1 MSKKKATS
9 SDVAK
14 RAGVSQATVS
24 MVLNKKYNVSFSRET
39 VEKVEQAARELG
51 YHLPG
56 RKNTKESRKDKLI
69 AVFCPTLTSPYYVL
83 LLQGIEAVANKQG
96 YGVFICN
103 TQRDPRLEEK
113 YLRMMGTIEPLGI
126 IYCCNPN
133 PDFQQQVEELA
144 QTIPLVIISNKEK
157 TTTIDAINQDNTV
170 VGRMMARHLLD
181 LGHRDVAFITPPL
194 TRRQWQRTKRVN
206 GFVKEFEKEGLKDH
220 VIIKAA
226 DEAIDMQ
233 IPRMDSEYSMGY
245 QLTMELLKEGRC
257 FTAIAGQNDMMA
269 LGAIDALEESRIRV
283 PKDVSVI
290 GCDDIFY
297 SGIRRL
303 SLTTIDHF
311 VALKGR
317 DACDI
322 IIRKITM
329 NDQFYAGLQPT
340 SLYNI
345 EYTPKLIQRKTTAYA
360 NTKRKIHYTSGPA
373 GKIK

>member
-56 RKNTKESRKDKLI
+56 RKNRKESRKEKLI
-69 AVFCPTLTSPYYVL
+69 VVFCPTLTSPYYVL

-226 DEAIDMQ
+226 DEAIDRPILKPPGYASQ
-233 IPRMDSEYSMGY
+233 IQKQGY
-245 QLTMELLKEGRC
+245 ASQAQEPECAAQAQKPPDVQVLPLLTPPEFPLTPPLLPVG
-257 FTAIAGQNDMMA
+257 
-269 LGAIDALEESRIRV
+269 
-283 PKDVSVI
+283 
-290 GCDDIFY
+290 
-297 SGIRRL
+297 
-303 SLTTIDHF
+303 HF
-311 VALKGR
+311 L
-317 DACDI
+317 
-322 IIRKITM
+322 IIRLPSASTR
-329 NDQFYAGLQPT
+329 LP
-340 SLYNI
+340 SLSSSLSDMEVLFKCPLNPSHNSVSG
-345 EYTPKLIQRKTTAYA
+345 TVPSSDSSGTTFRYGRSSERIPCAIYC
-360 NTKRKIHYTSGPA
+360 G
-373 GKIK
+373 

>member
-56 RKNTKESRKDKLI
+56 RKNRKESRKEKLI
-69 AVFCPTLTSPYYVL
+69 VVFALR
-83 LLQGIEAVANKQG
+83 LQARIMYCFCRVEAVANKQG

-181 LGHRDVAFITPPL
+181 LGHRDVAFITPP
-194 TRRQWQRTKRVN
+194 
-206 GFVKEFEKEGLKDH
+206 
-220 VIIKAA
+220 
-226 DEAIDMQ
+226 
-233 IPRMDSEYSMGY
+233 
-245 QLTMELLKEGRC
+245 
-257 FTAIAGQNDMMA
+257 
-269 LGAIDALEESRIRV
+269 
-283 PKDVSVI
+283 
-290 GCDDIFY
+290 
-297 SGIRRL
+297 
-303 SLTTIDHF
+303 
-311 VALKGR
+311 
-317 DACDI
+317 
-322 IIRKITM
+322 
-329 NDQFYAGLQPT
+329 
-340 SLYNI
+340 
-345 EYTPKLIQRKTTAYA
+345 
-360 NTKRKIHYTSGPA
+360 
-373 GKIK
+373 